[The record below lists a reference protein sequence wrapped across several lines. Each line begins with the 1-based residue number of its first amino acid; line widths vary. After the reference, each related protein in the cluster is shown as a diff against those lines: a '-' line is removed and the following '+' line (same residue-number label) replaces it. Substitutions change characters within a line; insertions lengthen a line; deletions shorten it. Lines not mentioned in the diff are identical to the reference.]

1 MKMTLNQ
8 REMRFTIIFL
18 LIERLIKVT
27 QSLVKQVQLK
37 VQLNEFS
44 MVFSVL
50 LIIDT
55 VRICCCCSCCF

>member
-1 MKMTLNQ
+1 MTLNQ
-8 REMRFTIIFL
+8 REMRFTIRFL

-27 QSLVKQVQLK
+27 QYLVKQVQLK
-37 VQLNEFS
+37 LQLNELS